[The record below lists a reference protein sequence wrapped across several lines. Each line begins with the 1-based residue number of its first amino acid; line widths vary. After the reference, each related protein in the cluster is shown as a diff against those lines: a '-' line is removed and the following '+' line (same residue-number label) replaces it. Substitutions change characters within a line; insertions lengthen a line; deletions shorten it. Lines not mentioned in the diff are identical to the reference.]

1 MSVNLYAVTLDC
13 SNAMDQAKFWSAVL
27 DKPVVEGA
35 TEEFAAIGLQDPPN
49 PPPALSQRG
58 LGRGVVMSSSYV
70 TGKVKPGTVT

>member
-1 MSVNLYAVTLDC
+1 MRVNLYAVTLDC

-49 PPPALSQRG
+49 LRPR
-58 LGRGVVMSSSYV
+58 
-70 TGKVKPGTVT
+70 

>member
-13 SNAMDQAKFWSAVL
+13 SNAMDQAKFWSAAL

-49 PPPALSQRG
+49 LRPR
-58 LGRGVVMSSSYV
+58 
-70 TGKVKPGTVT
+70 